1 MTNKFYY
8 LPTIKD
14 VAKKAQVSIATVS
27 LVLHDHKRI
36 SEETKLR
43 VNQAIKELNYHP
55 SRLAQGLVNRTTGNI
70 GFILTDDHF
79 LRSEPFYTI
88 IFLGTEFEARQN
100 NYYILLTTIRSDF
113 KKEDRLPRF
122 VLERNVD
129 GLIIAGKVPET
140 LIQSLNKYSLP
151 TTFVDFTPPFK
162 FKYSSVLIDNINGGI
177 KATEHLI
184 NLGHKNIAFIGGDIS
199 HPSIRERF
207 EGYKKALQKAGIKF
221 NQNHCII
228 DEAYTGKENGCNAA
242 KKLLERNKKITAIF
256 ACNDAMAIGTMQCL
270 NSSGYKIPEDIS
282 LVGFDDV
289 DIAKSLSPPL
299 TTIRVPKED
308 LGIEALKMINSHL
321 KNLSIKNKNK
331 IVPVEL
337 IVRESASKP
346 SRNKLA

>member
-1 MTNKFYY
+1 MTNKKYY

-43 VNQAIKELNYHP
+43 VNKAIKDLNYHP

-88 IFLGTEFEARQN
+88 IFLGTEFEARQY
-100 NYYILLTTIRSDF
+100 NYYVLLTTVHSDF
-113 KKEDRLPRF
+113 KKVDRLPRF

-129 GLIIAGKVPET
+129 GIIVAGKVPET
-140 LIQSLNKYSLP
+140 LIHSLNKYSLP
-151 TTFVDFTPPFK
+151 TTFIDFYPSFQ
-162 FKYSSVLIDNINGGI
+162 FKYSSVLINNIEGGI

-184 NLGHKNIAFIGGDIS
+184 NLGHKNIAFIGGDIR
-199 HPSIRERF
+199 HPSIRDRF
-207 EGYKKALQKAGIKF
+207 DGYKKALLNAGIKF
-221 NQNHCII
+221 NQDLCIT
-228 DEAYTGKENGCNAA
+228 DEVYTGKENGCNAA
-242 KKLLERNKKITAIF
+242 KKLIAKKNKITAIF

-270 NSSGYKIPEDIS
+270 NTLGYKIPEDFS

-299 TTIRVPKED
+299 TTIKVPKED
-308 LGIEALKMINSHL
+308 LGIEALKMLHGIL
-321 KNLSIKNKNK
+321 KNGNSKNNNK

-337 IVRESASKP
+337 IVRDSTSKP
-346 SRNKLA
+346 NQR